1 MGLENI
7 AYGRLF
13 ARIAEAYLN
22 VLSRKVEP
30 FGLDRYFGALLYI
43 VENSGKITQ
52 KQLGRH
58 LSKDKVS
65 VLRCVNYLMA
75 QGLVLKKMNQQDK
88 RESILAASEKS
99 KKLAPIISEAIR
111 DTNNVLFNNFQKK
124 EFKEFETG
132 LKKLLTVV
140 DKMPDPDFIIRAE
153 KKKNLV
159 FER

>member
-1 MGLENI
+1 
-7 AYGRLF
+7 
-13 ARIAEAYLN
+13 
-22 VLSRKVEP
+22 
-30 FGLDRYFGALLYI
+30 
-43 VENSGKITQ
+43 
-52 KQLGRH
+52 
-58 LSKDKVS
+58 
-65 VLRCVNYLMA
+65 MA